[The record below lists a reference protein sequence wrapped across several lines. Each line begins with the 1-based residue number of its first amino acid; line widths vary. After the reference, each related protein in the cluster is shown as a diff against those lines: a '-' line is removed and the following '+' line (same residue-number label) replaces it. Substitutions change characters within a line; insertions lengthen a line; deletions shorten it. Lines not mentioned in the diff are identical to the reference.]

1 MCFAKIWTADYD
13 YYSLQGFWT
22 MVCIVCRMDERYI
35 CEFSGYVARETL
47 VFNLTVAIE
56 SDVA

>member
-1 MCFAKIWTADYD
+1 
-13 YYSLQGFWT
+13 

-35 CEFSGYVARETL
+35 REFSGYVAKETL
-47 VFNLTVAIE
+47 VLNLTVAID

>member
-1 MCFAKIWTADYD
+1 MCFAKIWNADFD
-13 YYSLQGFWT
+13 YSLQGFWI

-35 CEFSGYVARETL
+35 REFSGYVAKEKL
-47 VFNLTVAIE
+47 VLNLTVAID

>member
-1 MCFAKIWTADYD
+1 
-13 YYSLQGFWT
+13 